1 MEPPGDAV
9 RVLRHVHR
17 STRPGGVVL
26 DLTTVPPAAVIEHAG
41 VGLGSLD
48 QGAFLE
54 RAARTEAAVDALI
67 AEGLL
72 AEEASL
78 PHAVLKHFESAGELV
93 ADLDERPV
101 SNLPSALRDVLDG
114 VEGPVAERSFCLLR
128 RLRVLPG

>member
-1 MEPPGDAV
+1 M

-17 STRPGGVVL
+17 LTRPGGLVL

-41 VGLGSLD
+41 EPLGSLD
-48 QGAFLE
+48 QVDFLE
-54 RAARTEAAVDALI
+54 RAARTEGAVDALI

-78 PHAVLKHFESAGELV
+78 AHAVRKHFGSAAGLV
-93 ADLDERPV
+93 ADLDQRPA
-101 SNLPSALRDVLDG
+101 SRLPSALRHILDG

-128 RLRVLPG
+128 RLRVLPGEMIDSE

>member
-1 MEPPGDAV
+1 M

-17 STRPGGVVL
+17 LTEPGGLAL

-41 VGLGSLD
+41 VVLGSLE
-48 QGAFLE
+48 QVEFLD

-78 PHAVLKHFESAGELV
+78 AHAVLKHFGSAAELV
-93 ADLDERPV
+93 EDLDQRPA
-101 SNLPSALRDVLDG
+101 SNLPSALRRILDG

-128 RLRVLPG
+128 RLRVLPGPAD

>member
-1 MEPPGDAV
+1 M

-17 STRPGGVVL
+17 STRPDGLVL

-41 VGLGSLD
+41 EVLGSLD
-48 QGAFLE
+48 QAAFLE

-78 PHAVLKHFESAGELV
+78 SHAVLKHFGSAAELV
-93 ADLDERPV
+93 ADLDQRPV

-114 VEGPVAERSFCLLR
+114 VGGPVAERSFCLLR
-128 RLRVLPG
+128 RLRVLR